1 MSAVRPLYD
10 EPEMY
15 SSAVGLRRS
24 RDGGPG
30 PGGPEVLGGRTAEV
44 PFTDL
49 PDLLAGLRHA
59 QALLR
64 GTRPAS
70 DHPVQVSLAGGMV
83 RLDNLV
89 FAVRRED
96 AIEIG
101 VGFRQLVGVMAD
113 LEALL

>member
-1 MSAVRPLYD
+1 M
-10 EPEMY
+10 
-15 SSAVGLRRS
+15 
-24 RDGGPG
+24 
-30 PGGPEVLGGRTAEV
+30 

-70 DHPVQVSLAGGMV
+70 DRPVEVSLDGGMV
-83 RLDNLV
+83 RLDGLA
-89 FAVRRED
+89 FAARRED

-101 VGFRQLVGVMAD
+101 VGFRQLEGAIAG
-113 LEALL
+113 LEALLP